1 MVCLCRGLWF
11 WHAGQQRMPHRLHSR
26 RSQGRLP
33 DCCGRRWAGLC
44 RQLYRLWLATWLLL
58 RFFDDRHL
66 ECLLQHGYDWRRSGQ
81 LEAAVLRCAVSCTPI
96 VGSLCVH
103 TWVLIESLA
112 EISRLLYRVPDRDP
126 AESTI
131 EYGTALLTR
140 PHEPLS
146 APTVP
151 TGPQSTVPCGACCKA
166 SACCTRALWDWPTPV
181 VRTSRVRFSEAE
193 TQPHLEMTHAGKCF
207 VRSYGLLRG

>member
-1 MVCLCRGLWF
+1 MVCLCRGLCC
-11 WHAGQQRMPHRLHSR
+11 WHAGQQRMPRQLHSH
-26 RSQGRLP
+26 RSRGRLP

-44 RQLYRLWLATWLLL
+44 RQQYRLRLATWLHL
-58 RFFDDRHL
+58 RLYDDRL
-66 ECLLQHGYDWRRSGQ
+66 ERLLHHGYDWRRSGQ

-96 VGSLCVH
+96 VRSLCVP

-112 EISRLLYRVPDRDP
+112 EISRLLYRVPDP

-140 PHEPLS
+140 PYEPLA
-146 APTVP
+146 APTAP
-151 TGPQSTVPCGACCKA
+151 TGPQSTVPCGACCKV

-181 VRTSRVRFSEAE
+181 VRTSRVRFSETE
-193 TQPHLEMTHAGKCF
+193 T
-207 VRSYGLLRG
+207 